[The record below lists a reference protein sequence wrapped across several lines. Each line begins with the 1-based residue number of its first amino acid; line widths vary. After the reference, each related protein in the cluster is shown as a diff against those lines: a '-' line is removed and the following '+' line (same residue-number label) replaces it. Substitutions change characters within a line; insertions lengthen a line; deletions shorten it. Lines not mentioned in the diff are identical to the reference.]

1 MSSIW
6 ARIITG
12 SIFIATIVGSVM
24 WSPWLYA
31 LLFGFFTIVGIV
43 EFYRISNNLGFT
55 PQKGTGIA
63 IGIATFLLLFLTAG
77 EPWTGVSGKW
87 LYILPAMV
95 TTIPIIELFRKKSTP
110 TSDWA
115 QTLFAVIYVALP
127 FGLMSNLTYMPET
140 HEFSGKIFLSFFIM
154 VWISD
159 TGAYCAGKL
168 FGKHKMFERISPKKT
183 FEGLG
188 GGIAFTIASA
198 IPIHYFVPELELW
211 QWIVISI
218 ETVTFAN
225 LGDLAESMLK
235 RNADIKDSGKLLPGH
250 GGVLDRFDSALL
262 ACPPVW
268 LTIILMTN

>member
-1 MSSIW
+1 MNSIW

-12 SIFIATIVGSVM
+12 SIFIAAIVCSVTLN
-24 WSPWLYA
+24 PLLFV
-31 LLFGFFTIVGIV
+31 LLFGFFTVVGML
-43 EFYRISNNLGFT
+43 EFYKISNNLGFT
-55 PQKGTGIA
+55 PQKGTGLT
-63 IGIATFLLLFLTAG
+63 IGMVTFLLLVFNSWYWI
-77 EPWTGVSGKW
+77 ESKW
-87 LYILPAMV
+87 LYVIPAMV
-95 TTIPIIELFRKKSTP
+95 TIIPIIELFRKKSTP

-127 FGLMSNLTYMPET
+127 FGIMSNLTYLPVT
-140 HEFSGKIFLSFFIM
+140 HVFSGKIFLSFFVM

-183 FEGLG
+183 FEGLA
-188 GGIAFTIASA
+188 GGIAFTILSA
-198 IPIHYFVPELELW
+198 WPIHYFVPELELW
-211 QWIVISI
+211 QWIVISLV
-218 ETVTFAN
+218 TVTFAN

-268 LTIILMTN
+268 FTILIMTN

>member
-6 ARIITG
+6 SRIITG
-12 SIFIATIVGSVM
+12 TLFIAAIVGSVM
-24 WSPWLYA
+24 WSPWLFA
-31 LLFGFFTIVGIV
+31 LLFGFFAVVGIM
-43 EFYRISNNLGFT
+43 EFYKISDHLGFK
-55 PQKGTGIA
+55 PQKGTGIL
-63 IGIATFLLLFLTAG
+63 IGIATFMLLFLTAG
-77 EPWTGVSGKW
+77 DFIASKW
-87 LYILPAMV
+87 LFTIPALI
-95 TTIPIIELFRKKSTP
+95 TIIPIIELFRKKSTP

-127 FGLMSNLTYMPET
+127 FGLMSNLTYLPT
-140 HEFSGKIFLSFFIM
+140 SHEFSGKIFLSFFIM
-154 VWISD
+154 VWVSD

-183 FEGLG
+183 FEGLA
-188 GGIAFTIASA
+188 GGILFTILSA
-198 IPIHYFVPELELW
+198 IPIHYFVDELALW

-218 ETVTFAN
+218 VTVTFAN

-268 LTIILMTN
+268 LTIILLTNQ

>member
-1 MSSIW
+1 MNSFW
-6 ARIITG
+6 ARLITG
-12 SIFIATIVGSVM
+12 VLFIAAIIGSVTIT
-24 WSPWLYA
+24 PWAFA
-31 LLFGFFTIVGIV
+31 LLFGFFAVVGIL
-43 EFYRISNNLGFT
+43 EFYKISINLGFN

-63 IGIATFLLLFLTAG
+63 IGTATFMMLFLQAG
-77 EPWTGVSGKW
+77 GFIDARL
-87 LYILPAMV
+87 LYCIPALITV
-95 TTIPIIELFRKKSTP
+95 IPIIELFRKKSTP

-115 QTLFAVIYVALP
+115 QTLFAIIYVALP
-127 FGLMSNLTYMPET
+127 LGLMSNLIYLPGS
-140 HEFSGKIFLSFFIM
+140 HEFSCKIILSFFVF

-168 FGKHKMFERISPKKT
+168 FGKHKMFERMSPKKT
-183 FEGLG
+183 FEGLAG
-188 GGIAFTIASA
+188 GVLFTILSA
-198 IPIHYFVPELELW
+198 IPIHHLVGVFELW

-218 ETVTFAN
+218 EIVTFAN

-268 LTIILMTN
+268 LTITLMTM

>member
-1 MSSIW
+1 
-6 ARIITG
+6 
-12 SIFIATIVGSVM
+12 M

-31 LLFGFFTIVGIV
+31 LLFGFFTIVGIH
-43 EFYRISNNLGFT
+43 EFYKISQNLGFK
-55 PQKGTGIA
+55 PQKGTGIV
-63 IGIATFLLLFLTAG
+63 IGIVTFCLLFLSAG
-77 EPWTGVSGKW
+77 DFVPGRL
-87 LYILPAMV
+87 LYILPALI
-95 TTIPIIELFRKKSTP
+95 TIIPIIELFRKKSTP

-115 QTLFAVIYVALP
+115 QTLFAVLYVALP
-127 FGLMSNLTYMPET
+127 FGLMSNLTYLPGT
-140 HEFSGKIFLSFFIM
+140 HEFSGKIFLSFFAF

-183 FEGLG
+183 FEGLAG
-188 GGIAFTIASA
+188 GVLFTILAA
-198 IPIHYFVPELELW
+198 IPAYYWAGVFSLW
-211 QWIVISI
+211 QWIVISVI
-218 ETVTFAN
+218 TVTFAN

-268 LTIILMTN
+268 LAITLMTI